1 MGQLVVHQIKGEA
14 SRLDKFLVVNIPKY
28 SRSVWREMINN
39 GSVQV
44 NGRVVKPH
52 LLVKE
57 GDIITWSSLSRVCK
71 TSGRPKTSSTVL
83 PLKII
88 AVKPD
93 YLVINKPAGLLT
105 HDNFWP
111 SRQPTVVGKLAKKY
125 PEILSLGNN
134 PARPG
139 LVHRLDKD
147 VSGLMVV
154 PRTEPMFDSLKRQ
167 FKYHTVKKV
176 YTGLVYGTLSRT
188 SGVINFKLD
197 RSTSGRK
204 MAARP
209 LNQVGKSALTEYE
222 VIRQWTNYSLLQI
235 TIKTGR
241 THQIRA
247 HLAAI
252 GHPLVGDNWYGTNK
266 TKIKN
271 KELGINRVFLVATQL
286 SFLDLAKVR
295 QTFSLRL
302 PRQMTSFFNTLK

>member
-1 MGQLVVHQIKGEA
+1 MGQLVVHQIKGEN
-14 SRLDKFLVVNIPKY
+14 SRLDKFLAVNIPKY
-28 SRSVWREMINN
+28 SRSAWRELLDN
-39 GSVQV
+39 GLVQV
-44 NGRVVKPH
+44 NGRAVKPH

-57 GDIITWSSLSRVCK
+57 GDIIIWSDRSRPGK
-71 TSGRPKTSSTVL
+71 FLGRPKSPSATL

-88 AVKPD
+88 AVEPD

-111 SRQPTVVGKLAKKY
+111 PRRPTVVGKLAKKY
-125 PEILSLGNN
+125 PEILSLGDN

-154 PRTEPMFDSLKRQ
+154 PRTESMFDSLKRQ
-167 FKYHTVKKV
+167 FKYHTVRKV
-176 YTGLVYGTLSRT
+176 YTGLVYGTLPRT
-188 SGVINFKLD
+188 SGVINFKLG
-197 RSTSGRK
+197 RSTDGRK

-209 LNQVGKSALTEYE
+209 LNQAGKSALTEYE
-222 VIRQWTNYSLLQI
+222 VIRQWTNYSLLKI

-252 GHPLVGDNWYGTNK
+252 GHPLVGDDWYGTNK

-271 KELGINRVFLVATQL
+271 KELGINRVFLVASQL
-286 SFLDLAKVR
+286 SFMDLARVR
-295 QTFSLRL
+295 QTFTLRL
-302 PRQMTSFFNTLK
+302 PRSMTSFFKTLK

>member
-1 MGQLVVHQIKGEA
+1 MRQLVVNQIKDENN
-14 SRLDKFLVVNIPKY
+14 RLDKFLSVNIPKY
-28 SRSVWREMINN
+28 SRSAWHELVDS
-39 GSVQV
+39 GLVQV
-44 NGRVVKPH
+44 NGRSVKPH
-52 LLVKE
+52 LLVKA
-57 GDIITWSSLSRVCK
+57 GDIITWSNLSRTCK
-71 TSGRPKTSSTVL
+71 SQGRPKISGVTL

-88 AVKPD
+88 TVEPD

-111 SRQPTVVGKLAKKY
+111 PRQPTVVGKLAKKY
-125 PEILSLGNN
+125 PEILGLGDN

-167 FKYHTVKKV
+167 FKYHTIRKV
-176 YTGLVYGTLSRT
+176 YTGLVYGVPSRT
-188 SGVINFKLD
+188 SGVINFKLS

-222 VIRQWTNYSLLQI
+222 VIRQWTNYSLLKI

-252 GHPLVGDNWYGTNK
+252 GHPLVGDDWYGTNK

-271 KELGINRVFLVATQL
+271 KELGINRVFLVASQL
-286 SFLDLAKVR
+286 SFMDLARVR
-295 QTFSLRL
+295 QTFTLRL
-302 PRQMTSFFNTLK
+302 PRSMTSFFKTLK